1 MLVFMLRRECED
13 WFVGSDAFHGRSK
26 PYFIDQAFMRLWRNQ
41 GSWMR
46 DSGGEWGKDLN
57 AFFFEGGDYVPYGLI
72 WAYDNGPVIV

>member
-1 MLVFMLRRECED
+1 
-13 WFVGSDAFHGRSK
+13 
-26 PYFIDQAFMRLWRNQ
+26 
-41 GSWMR
+41 MR

>member
-1 MLVFMLRRECED
+1 
-13 WFVGSDAFHGRSK
+13 
-26 PYFIDQAFMRLWRNQ
+26 MRLWRNQ